1 MSRIGIAGI
10 GTRGDVA
17 PMTGVACR
25 LRDAGH
31 DVIVAAHS
39 MFADLVRGC
48 GLRFRPLDPE
58 TDTTPADVAAA
69 MESMGG
75 NLVKLLAAAIGPSG
89 MRRMAQAV
97 LTALADEPL
106 DVLLMSPIAELAGLQ
121 LAQAKNIPS
130 IGLRLQPL
138 STTAAYPPSVLGGWS
153 AGGFGNLLA
162 GRISTAT
169 VDRVYGGVVADL
181 RRRLDLPPTS
191 VRALRRRRTETH
203 WPIQYGYSPTVL
215 PRPADWR
222 AGIDVVGY
230 WFPARPINWQP
241 PEELVRFLDDG
252 PPPVFIGF
260 GSLMMTTATSARLST
275 LVPKALRAAGLRG
288 VLQAGWA
295 GLTGSEPDLLTI
307 GEVPHDWLFDRVA
320 AVVHACGAGTT
331 AAGLRA
337 GVPAVGVPGP
347 VGDQRFWARRLRQ
360 LGVSPTTLSLRT
372 LTEARLAAAL
382 RAACA
387 DKPRA
392 AANRVAAGIATEDGP
407 GAVLKQV
414 ESLLD

>member
-1 MSRIGIAGI
+1 VSRIGIVSI

-17 PMTGVACR
+17 PMTGVAGR

-31 DVIVAAHS
+31 DVIVAAHG
-39 MFADLVRGC
+39 MFAELVRGC

-58 TDTTPADVAAA
+58 TETTSADVAAA
-69 MESMGG
+69 MESMSG
-75 NLVKLLAAAIGPSG
+75 NPVKLLAAAVGPNG
-89 MRRMAQAV
+89 MRRMAEGV
-97 LTALADEPL
+97 LAALADEPMDL
-106 DVLLMSPIAELAGLQ
+106 LLMSPVAELAGLQ
-121 LAQAKNIPS
+121 LAEAKGIPS

-153 AGGFGNLLA
+153 AGGLGNHLA
-162 GRISTAT
+162 GRLGTAT
-169 VDRVYGGVVADL
+169 VDRLYAGVIADL
-181 RRRLDLPPTS
+181 RRRLDLPPIS
-191 VRALRRRRTETH
+191 ARALRRRRTETH

-222 AGIDVVGY
+222 PGIDVVGY
-230 WFPARPINWQP
+230 WFPARPADWRP

-260 GSLMMTTATSARLST
+260 GSLTMTKAASARLSE

-295 GLTGSEPDLLTI
+295 GLAGSGPDLITI
-307 GEVPHDWLFDRVA
+307 GEVPHDWLFERVA

-331 AAGLRA
+331 AAGLRT
-337 GVPAVGVPGP
+337 GVPALGVPGP

-360 LGVSPTTLSLRT
+360 LGVSPATLSLRT
-372 LTEARLAAAL
+372 LTEDRLAAAL
-382 RAACA
+382 RDACA
-387 DKPRA
+387 DEPRA
-392 AANRVAAGIATEDGP
+392 AAGRVAAGIAAEDGP

-414 ESLLD
+414 ESLLR